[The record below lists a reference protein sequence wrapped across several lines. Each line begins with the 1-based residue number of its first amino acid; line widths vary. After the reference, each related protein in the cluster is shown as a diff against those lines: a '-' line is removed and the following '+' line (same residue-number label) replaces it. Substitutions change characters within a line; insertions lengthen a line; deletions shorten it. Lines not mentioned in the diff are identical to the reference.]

1 MWMRRTGSTDDS
13 ITDDE
18 ESLVQTGRNIDD
30 DNAEAA
36 EMVRLED
43 QSDKDMCEDD
53 LASAD

>member
-1 MWMRRTGSTDDS
+1 MWMRRTGSTDDN

-36 EMVRLED
+36 ETALLED
-43 QSDKDMCEDD
+43 QSDKGHGRI
-53 LASAD
+53 